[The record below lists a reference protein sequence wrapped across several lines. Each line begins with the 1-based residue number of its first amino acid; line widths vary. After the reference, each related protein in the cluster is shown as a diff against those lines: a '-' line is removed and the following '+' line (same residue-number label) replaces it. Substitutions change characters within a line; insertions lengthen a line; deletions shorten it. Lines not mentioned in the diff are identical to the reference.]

1 MDFSKKLRALIIVI
15 IIAAV
20 FALSFMPAAM
30 IYGKNKTDSPIV
42 STNKSDY
49 SPEKTVIILGKNF
62 KPKAVYTI
70 VVIRPDGSI
79 VVGDG
84 SFVLGSDSVKTN
96 KGGNFNYHYKLDG
109 IEGKYI
115 VNVVDSNGIIVAST
129 SFTDATV
136 RW

>member
-1 MDFSKKLRALIIVI
+1 MDFSKKLRTLFIVI
-15 IIAAV
+15 IIAAI
-20 FALSFMPAAM
+20 FTLSFMPAAM
-30 IYGKNKTDSPIV
+30 IYGKNKSDSPVV

-62 KPKAVYTI
+62 EPKAAYKI
-70 VVIRPDGSI
+70 IVIRPDGLI
-79 VVGDG
+79 VIGDG
-84 SFVLGSDSVKTN
+84 SFALGSDSVTTN
-96 KGGNFNYHYKLDG
+96 NGGNFNYHYKLDG

-115 VNVVDSNGIIVAST
+115 VNVVDSDGTIVAST